1 MLGLSKD
8 ETMHAAAGFGRKA
21 AVGIAKREFP
31 EGVEGFARGIGVAF
45 GKVLSGELVEPA
57 VGFVEGGERLQV
69 HHVVA
74 VGVIGVGAQEP
85 VGSLH
90 GARRVA
96 VLPGRVNE
104 FDLGLLGVLTEG
116 ITRFELLVI
125 VLSLRPV
132 AIIQG

>member
-1 MLGLSKD
+1 
-8 ETMHAAAGFGRKA
+8 MHAAAGFGSEA
-21 AVGIAKREFP
+21 AVGIAEREFL
-31 EGVEGFARGIGVAF
+31 EGVEGFARGVGVAF
-45 GKVLSGELVEPA
+45 GEVFSSELVEPA
-57 VGFVEGGERLQV
+57 VGFVERGERLQI

-85 VGSLH
+85 VGGLH

-96 VLPGRVNE
+96 VLPCRVNE
-104 FDLGLLGVLTEG
+104 FDLRLLGVLTER

-125 VLSLRPV
+125 ILSLRPV